1 MGPAEWREGAIPS
14 DSSDPFLEGQS
25 ASGSS
30 AVLPCPTDYLTFNLA
45 VSDASISVFGYSRGI
60 IEIFNVFRDDGFI
73 ITSIWTCQV
82 DGFLTLLFG
91 LASINTL
98 TVISVTRYIKGCHPE
113 RDRMYGTCEIDWA
126 KANFSTIYKSYI
138 ISIFICC
145 FFLPVTVMVF
155 SYVSIINTVK
165 LSHALT
171 GLGDPTDRQRRIERD
186 VTRVSIVICTAF
198 IIAWS
203 PYAVISIWSAYG
215 HPVPNL
221 TSILASL
228 FAKSASFY
236 NPIIYFGMSSK
247 FRKDIFILFHC
258 SKEVKDPVKLKR
270 FKNLKPKQPQPSQ
283 KEEKYAPEMHPA
295 PSPDSGVGSPTNTPP
310 PANREVYFGILDTPS
325 NNPNIEC
332 DRFTDDY
339 TTQANQMTR
348 DLWSVESK
356 ALGSQSLMVLSGSVL
371 GPVPLN
377 ICIDYLDMGIECTFS
392 KFPDDTK
399 LAENVDPLEE
409 AKVCTKTVGKKIVE
423 GAKPPPLNW
432 ERTVSSLTWQ
442 INVYIDSHGFLKKDY
457 LNGKWLKTREGLCP
471 KIFEYIYQ
479 HLQCSLATHLDF
491 ALLTMKATVIATFFG
506 VFLTCTYTAKEVTK
520 KTKKA
525 KLYVPQIDCDVKAG
539 KIINPE
545 FIAKCPPGCQDVK
558 YRVYGTDIYAS
569 FSSVCNAAIHSGI
582 IDNTGGKILVQ
593 KVAGHSGYRGSFSN
607 GVRSLSLPRWRES
620 FLVSEPKKPEQ
631 DLKGTKSADTAKT
644 SEKASDQG
652 SSSVHPAYASV
663 VAAAASFSTKEEL
676 NPKPLE
682 SISQGNQ
689 NCKVDLSFLMDGSWS
704 IGKRRFQLQKRFLGN
719 VAQALGIGSAGP
731 LMGIV
736 QYGDD
741 PSTEFN
747 LKSYANSKDLRN
759 AIEKIQQKGGLSN
772 VGKALSFV
780 NKNFFLDANGNR
792 GGAPNVVVVMVDGWP
807 TDRVEEASR
816 LARESGINIF
826 FVTVEAA
833 AQSEKQNVIEPN
845 FVDKAVCRTNGFY
858 SINVPSWFSLHKAVQ
873 PLVKRVCD
881 TDRLACSKTCLNAA
895 DIGFVIDGSSSVGTG
910 NFRTVL
916 QFVANISKEFE
927 ISDTDTRIGAV
938 QYTYEQR
945 LEFSFDKYSTKQDV
959 LNAIKR
965 ISYWSGGTSTGAAIS
980 YASEQLF
987 SKSKPN
993 KRKIMILITDGRSYD
1008 DVSLP
1013 AMAAH
1018 QNGVIAYSIGVAW
1031 AAPDELEAIA
1041 SDPAKEHS
1049 FFVDEFDNLY
1059 RYVNQ
1064 LIQNICTEFN
1074 SQPRN

>member
-1 MGPAEWREGAIPS
+1 
-14 DSSDPFLEGQS
+14 
-25 ASGSS
+25 
-30 AVLPCPTDYLTFNLA
+30 
-45 VSDASISVFGYSRGI
+45 
-60 IEIFNVFRDDGFI
+60 
-73 ITSIWTCQV
+73 
-82 DGFLTLLFG
+82 
-91 LASINTL
+91 
-98 TVISVTRYIKGCHPE
+98 
-113 RDRMYGTCEIDWA
+113 
-126 KANFSTIYKSYI
+126 
-138 ISIFICC
+138 
-145 FFLPVTVMVF
+145 
-155 SYVSIINTVK
+155 
-165 LSHALT
+165 
-171 GLGDPTDRQRRIERD
+171 
-186 VTRVSIVICTAF
+186 
-198 IIAWS
+198 
-203 PYAVISIWSAYG
+203 
-215 HPVPNL
+215 
-221 TSILASL
+221 
-228 FAKSASFY
+228 
-236 NPIIYFGMSSK
+236 
-247 FRKDIFILFHC
+247 
-258 SKEVKDPVKLKR
+258 
-270 FKNLKPKQPQPSQ
+270 
-283 KEEKYAPEMHPA
+283 
-295 PSPDSGVGSPTNTPP
+295 
-310 PANREVYFGILDTPS
+310 
-325 NNPNIEC
+325 
-332 DRFTDDY
+332 
-339 TTQANQMTR
+339 
-348 DLWSVESK
+348 
-356 ALGSQSLMVLSGSVL
+356 
-371 GPVPLN
+371 
-377 ICIDYLDMGIECTFS
+377 
-392 KFPDDTK
+392 
-399 LAENVDPLEE
+399 
-409 AKVCTKTVGKKIVE
+409 
-423 GAKPPPLNW
+423 
-432 ERTVSSLTWQ
+432 
-442 INVYIDSHGFLKKDY
+442 
-457 LNGKWLKTREGLCP
+457 
-471 KIFEYIYQ
+471 
-479 HLQCSLATHLDF
+479 
-491 ALLTMKATVIATFFG
+491 MKATAIATFFG
-506 VFLTCTYTAKEVTK
+506 VFLTCTYTAKEATK
-520 KTKKA
+520 KLKKP

-593 KVAGHSGYRGSFSN
+593 KVAGHSAYRGSFSN

-620 FLVSEPKKPEQ
+620 FLVSEGKPRKGVTYPSTLEYSSSKSTAVKSEPKKPEQ
-631 DLKGTKSADTAKT
+631 DPKGMKSADTTNT
-644 SEKASDQG
+644 SEKASEQGDAIRKEYQTSPVPTPATQMATTTPTPTTTTTDPSTTVPQPTTTPATTRTTAAAAKTRPGLHRVRDMG

-663 VAAAASFSTKEEL
+663 VAAASRQVQAAQGRGQNTAFRGTSTSTSNRNIVRHNTGIQRQEPVATFQRAAGSPAHLGFSSKEEL

-731 LMGIV
+731 LMGII

-747 LKSYANSKDLRN
+747 LKTYANSKDLRN

-792 GGAPNVVVVMVDGWP
+792 GGAPNVVVVVVDGWP
-807 TDRVEEASR
+807 TDQVEEASR

-833 AQSEKQNVIEPN
+833 AQNEKQNVIEPN

-858 SINVPSWFSLHKAVQ
+858 SINVPSWFSLHKVVQ

-881 TDRLACSKTCLNAA
+881 TDRLVCSKTCLNSA
-895 DIGFVIDGSSSVGTG
+895 DIGFVIDGSSSVGTS

-927 ISDTDTRIGAV
+927 ISDTDTRVGAV

-945 LEFSFDKYSTKQDV
+945 LEFSFDKYSTKEDV
-959 LNAIKR
+959 LSAIKR

-1008 DVSLP
+1008 DVSVP
-1013 AMAAH
+1013 AMEAH
-1018 QNGVIAYSIGVAW
+1018 RNGVIAYSIGVAW

-1041 SDPAKEHS
+1041 TDPHKEHS

>member
-1 MGPAEWREGAIPS
+1 
-14 DSSDPFLEGQS
+14 
-25 ASGSS
+25 
-30 AVLPCPTDYLTFNLA
+30 
-45 VSDASISVFGYSRGI
+45 
-60 IEIFNVFRDDGFI
+60 
-73 ITSIWTCQV
+73 
-82 DGFLTLLFG
+82 
-91 LASINTL
+91 
-98 TVISVTRYIKGCHPE
+98 
-113 RDRMYGTCEIDWA
+113 
-126 KANFSTIYKSYI
+126 
-138 ISIFICC
+138 
-145 FFLPVTVMVF
+145 
-155 SYVSIINTVK
+155 
-165 LSHALT
+165 
-171 GLGDPTDRQRRIERD
+171 
-186 VTRVSIVICTAF
+186 
-198 IIAWS
+198 
-203 PYAVISIWSAYG
+203 
-215 HPVPNL
+215 
-221 TSILASL
+221 
-228 FAKSASFY
+228 
-236 NPIIYFGMSSK
+236 
-247 FRKDIFILFHC
+247 
-258 SKEVKDPVKLKR
+258 
-270 FKNLKPKQPQPSQ
+270 
-283 KEEKYAPEMHPA
+283 
-295 PSPDSGVGSPTNTPP
+295 
-310 PANREVYFGILDTPS
+310 
-325 NNPNIEC
+325 
-332 DRFTDDY
+332 
-339 TTQANQMTR
+339 
-348 DLWSVESK
+348 
-356 ALGSQSLMVLSGSVL
+356 
-371 GPVPLN
+371 
-377 ICIDYLDMGIECTFS
+377 
-392 KFPDDTK
+392 
-399 LAENVDPLEE
+399 
-409 AKVCTKTVGKKIVE
+409 
-423 GAKPPPLNW
+423 
-432 ERTVSSLTWQ
+432 
-442 INVYIDSHGFLKKDY
+442 
-457 LNGKWLKTREGLCP
+457 
-471 KIFEYIYQ
+471 
-479 HLQCSLATHLDF
+479 
-491 ALLTMKATVIATFFG
+491 LTMRATVIAAFFG
-506 VFLTCTYTAKEVTK
+506 VFLTCTYTAKEATK

-558 YRVYGTDIYAS
+558 HRVYGTDIYAS

-582 IDNTGGKILVQ
+582 IDNTGGKVLVQ

-620 FLVSEPKKPEQ
+620 FLVSEGKPR
-631 DLKGTKSADTAKT
+631 KGVTYPSTLEYSSSKSTAVKSGKGDTARKEHQTTPEPTPATEMATTTPTPTTTTTEPSTTVPQPTTTPAAPRTTAAPAKARPGLHRGRDMAFRGT
-644 SEKASDQG
+644 STSASNRNILLHNTGAQ
-652 SSSVHPAYASV
+652 HQEP
-663 VAAAASFSTKEEL
+663 VATFQRAASSPVHLAMEIDSWKPGLSLFDTGFTSKEEL

-682 SISQGNQ
+682 PISQGNQ

-747 LKSYANSKDLRN
+747 LKTYANSKDLRN

-845 FVDKAVCRTNGFY
+845 FVDKAVCRTSGFY
-858 SINVPSWFSLHKAVQ
+858 SINVPSWFSLHKVVQ

-881 TDRLACSKTCLNAA
+881 TERLACSKTCLNAA

-993 KRKIMILITDGRSYD
+993 KRKIMIVITDGRSYD
-1008 DVSLP
+1008 DVSMP

-1018 QNGVIAYSIGVAW
+1018 QNGVIAYSVGVAW

-1049 FFVDEFDNLY
+1049 FFVDDFDNLY
-1059 RYVNQ
+1059 HYVNQ

>member
-1 MGPAEWREGAIPS
+1 
-14 DSSDPFLEGQS
+14 
-25 ASGSS
+25 
-30 AVLPCPTDYLTFNLA
+30 T
-45 VSDASISVFGYSRGI
+45 
-60 IEIFNVFRDDGFI
+60 
-73 ITSIWTCQV
+73 
-82 DGFLTLLFG
+82 
-91 LASINTL
+91 
-98 TVISVTRYIKGCHPE
+98 
-113 RDRMYGTCEIDWA
+113 
-126 KANFSTIYKSYI
+126 
-138 ISIFICC
+138 
-145 FFLPVTVMVF
+145 FFL
-155 SYVSIINTVK
+155 II
-165 LSHALT
+165 
-171 GLGDPTDRQRRIERD
+171 
-186 VTRVSIVICTAF
+186 C
-198 IIAWS
+198 
-203 PYAVISIWSAYG
+203 
-215 HPVPNL
+215 
-221 TSILASL
+221 L
-228 FAKSASFY
+228 F
-236 NPIIYFGMSSK
+236 
-247 FRKDIFILFHC
+247 
-258 SKEVKDPVKLKR
+258 
-270 FKNLKPKQPQPSQ
+270 
-283 KEEKYAPEMHPA
+283 
-295 PSPDSGVGSPTNTPP
+295 
-310 PANREVYFGILDTPS
+310 
-325 NNPNIEC
+325 
-332 DRFTDDY
+332 
-339 TTQANQMTR
+339 
-348 DLWSVESK
+348 
-356 ALGSQSLMVLSGSVL
+356 VL
-371 GPVPLN
+371 
-377 ICIDYLDMGIECTFS
+377 
-392 KFPDDTK
+392 
-399 LAENVDPLEE
+399 
-409 AKVCTKTVGKKIVE
+409 
-423 GAKPPPLNW
+423 
-432 ERTVSSLTWQ
+432 
-442 INVYIDSHGFLKKDY
+442 
-457 LNGKWLKTREGLCP
+457 
-471 KIFEYIYQ
+471 
-479 HLQCSLATHLDF
+479 
-491 ALLTMKATVIATFFG
+491 G
-506 VFLTCTYTAKEVTK
+506 VFLTCTYTAKEATK

-558 YRVYGTDIYAS
+558 HRVYGTDIYAS

-593 KVAGHSGYRGSFSN
+593 KVAGHAGYRGSFSN

-620 FLVSEPKKPEQ
+620 FLVSEGKPR
-631 DLKGTKSADTAKT
+631 KGVTYPS
-644 SEKASDQG
+644 SLEY
-652 SSSVHPAYASV
+652 SSSKSTAVKSGDTVRKERQTTPVPAPATQMATTTPTPTTTTTDPSTTV
-663 VAAAASFSTKEEL
+663 PQPTTTPAATRTTAAAAKTRPGLHRVRDMDHAGAQRQEPVATFQRAAGSPVHLAMEIDSWKPGLSLFDTGFSSKEEL
-676 NPKPLE
+676 NPKPME

-759 AIEKIQQKGGLSN
+759 AIEKIQQRGGLSN

-833 AQSEKQNVIEPN
+833 AQSEKQSVIEPN
-845 FVDKAVCRTNGFY
+845 FVDKAVCRTSGFY
-858 SINVPSWFSLHKAVQ
+858 SINVPSWFSLQKVVQ

-1008 DVSLP
+1008 DVSVP

>member
-1 MGPAEWREGAIPS
+1 
-14 DSSDPFLEGQS
+14 L
-25 ASGSS
+25 
-30 AVLPCPTDYLTFNLA
+30 
-45 VSDASISVFGYSRGI
+45 
-60 IEIFNVFRDDGFI
+60 
-73 ITSIWTCQV
+73 
-82 DGFLTLLFG
+82 
-91 LASINTL
+91 
-98 TVISVTRYIKGCHPE
+98 
-113 RDRMYGTCEIDWA
+113 
-126 KANFSTIYKSYI
+126 
-138 ISIFICC
+138 
-145 FFLPVTVMVF
+145 
-155 SYVSIINTVK
+155 
-165 LSHALT
+165 
-171 GLGDPTDRQRRIERD
+171 
-186 VTRVSIVICTAF
+186 
-198 IIAWS
+198 
-203 PYAVISIWSAYG
+203 
-215 HPVPNL
+215 
-221 TSILASL
+221 
-228 FAKSASFY
+228 
-236 NPIIYFGMSSK
+236 
-247 FRKDIFILFHC
+247 
-258 SKEVKDPVKLKR
+258 
-270 FKNLKPKQPQPSQ
+270 
-283 KEEKYAPEMHPA
+283 
-295 PSPDSGVGSPTNTPP
+295 
-310 PANREVYFGILDTPS
+310 
-325 NNPNIEC
+325 
-332 DRFTDDY
+332 
-339 TTQANQMTR
+339 
-348 DLWSVESK
+348 
-356 ALGSQSLMVLSGSVL
+356 
-371 GPVPLN
+371 
-377 ICIDYLDMGIECTFS
+377 
-392 KFPDDTK
+392 
-399 LAENVDPLEE
+399 
-409 AKVCTKTVGKKIVE
+409 
-423 GAKPPPLNW
+423 
-432 ERTVSSLTWQ
+432 
-442 INVYIDSHGFLKKDY
+442 
-457 LNGKWLKTREGLCP
+457 
-471 KIFEYIYQ
+471 
-479 HLQCSLATHLDF
+479 
-491 ALLTMKATVIATFFG
+491 G
-506 VFLTCTYTAKEVTK
+506 VFLTCTYTAKEATK

-558 YRVYGTDIYAS
+558 HRVYGTDIYAS

-582 IDNTGGKILVQ
+582 IDNTGGKVLVQ

-620 FLVSEPKKPEQ
+620 FLVSEGKPR
-631 DLKGTKSADTAKT
+631 KGVTYPSTLEYSSSKMTRQSSTGDTACKEHQTTPVPTPATEMATTTPTPTTTTTEPSTTLPQPTTTPAAPRATAAPAKARPGLHRGRDMAFRGT
-644 SEKASDQG
+644 STSASNRNILRHNTGAQ
-652 SSSVHPAYASV
+652 HQEP
-663 VAAAASFSTKEEL
+663 VATFQRAASSPVHLAMEIDSWKPGLSLFDTGFSSKEEL

-747 LKSYANSKDLRN
+747 LKTYANSKDLRN

-845 FVDKAVCRTNGFY
+845 FVDKAVCRTSGFY
-858 SINVPSWFSLHKAVQ
+858 SINVPSWFSLHKVVQ

-881 TDRLACSKTCLNAA
+881 TERLACSKTCLNAA

-1008 DVSLP
+1008 DVSVP

-1049 FFVDEFDNLY
+1049 FFVDDFDNLY

>member
-1 MGPAEWREGAIPS
+1 
-14 DSSDPFLEGQS
+14 
-25 ASGSS
+25 
-30 AVLPCPTDYLTFNLA
+30 
-45 VSDASISVFGYSRGI
+45 
-60 IEIFNVFRDDGFI
+60 
-73 ITSIWTCQV
+73 
-82 DGFLTLLFG
+82 
-91 LASINTL
+91 
-98 TVISVTRYIKGCHPE
+98 
-113 RDRMYGTCEIDWA
+113 
-126 KANFSTIYKSYI
+126 
-138 ISIFICC
+138 
-145 FFLPVTVMVF
+145 
-155 SYVSIINTVK
+155 
-165 LSHALT
+165 
-171 GLGDPTDRQRRIERD
+171 
-186 VTRVSIVICTAF
+186 
-198 IIAWS
+198 
-203 PYAVISIWSAYG
+203 
-215 HPVPNL
+215 
-221 TSILASL
+221 
-228 FAKSASFY
+228 
-236 NPIIYFGMSSK
+236 
-247 FRKDIFILFHC
+247 
-258 SKEVKDPVKLKR
+258 
-270 FKNLKPKQPQPSQ
+270 
-283 KEEKYAPEMHPA
+283 
-295 PSPDSGVGSPTNTPP
+295 
-310 PANREVYFGILDTPS
+310 
-325 NNPNIEC
+325 
-332 DRFTDDY
+332 
-339 TTQANQMTR
+339 
-348 DLWSVESK
+348 
-356 ALGSQSLMVLSGSVL
+356 
-371 GPVPLN
+371 
-377 ICIDYLDMGIECTFS
+377 
-392 KFPDDTK
+392 
-399 LAENVDPLEE
+399 
-409 AKVCTKTVGKKIVE
+409 
-423 GAKPPPLNW
+423 
-432 ERTVSSLTWQ
+432 
-442 INVYIDSHGFLKKDY
+442 
-457 LNGKWLKTREGLCP
+457 
-471 KIFEYIYQ
+471 
-479 HLQCSLATHLDF
+479 
-491 ALLTMKATVIATFFG
+491 ALLTMKATALATFFG
-506 VFLTCTYTAKEVTK
+506 VFLTCTYTAKEATK

-569 FSSVCNAAIHSGI
+569 FSSVCSAAIHSGI

-593 KVAGHSGYRGSFSN
+593 KVAGHSAYRGSFSN

-620 FLVSEPKKPEQ
+620 FLVSEGKPR
-631 DLKGTKSADTAKT
+631 KGVTYPSILEYSSSKMTCQYSTGDTVRKEDPTTPGPTPATQMATTTPTPTTTTTDPSTTVPQPNTTPAATRTTAAPAKT
-644 SEKASDQG
+644 RPGLHRVRDMAFRGTSTSASIRNVLRHNTGAQRQE
-652 SSSVHPAYASV
+652 PAATFQR
-663 VAAAASFSTKEEL
+663 AASSPVHLAMEIDSWKPGLSLFDTGFSSKEEL

-747 LKSYANSKDLRN
+747 LKTYTNSKDLRN

-792 GGAPNVVVVMVDGWP
+792 GGAPNVVVVIVDGWP

-845 FVDKAVCRTNGFY
+845 FVDKVLMCRTSGFY
-858 SINVPSWFSLHKAVQ
+858 SISVPSWFSLHKVVQ

-895 DIGFVIDGSSSVGTG
+895 DIGFVIDGSSSVGTA

-1018 QNGVIAYSIGVAW
+1018 QNGVIAYSVGVAW

>member
-1 MGPAEWREGAIPS
+1 
-14 DSSDPFLEGQS
+14 
-25 ASGSS
+25 
-30 AVLPCPTDYLTFNLA
+30 
-45 VSDASISVFGYSRGI
+45 
-60 IEIFNVFRDDGFI
+60 
-73 ITSIWTCQV
+73 
-82 DGFLTLLFG
+82 
-91 LASINTL
+91 
-98 TVISVTRYIKGCHPE
+98 
-113 RDRMYGTCEIDWA
+113 
-126 KANFSTIYKSYI
+126 
-138 ISIFICC
+138 
-145 FFLPVTVMVF
+145 
-155 SYVSIINTVK
+155 
-165 LSHALT
+165 
-171 GLGDPTDRQRRIERD
+171 
-186 VTRVSIVICTAF
+186 
-198 IIAWS
+198 
-203 PYAVISIWSAYG
+203 
-215 HPVPNL
+215 
-221 TSILASL
+221 
-228 FAKSASFY
+228 
-236 NPIIYFGMSSK
+236 
-247 FRKDIFILFHC
+247 
-258 SKEVKDPVKLKR
+258 
-270 FKNLKPKQPQPSQ
+270 
-283 KEEKYAPEMHPA
+283 
-295 PSPDSGVGSPTNTPP
+295 
-310 PANREVYFGILDTPS
+310 
-325 NNPNIEC
+325 
-332 DRFTDDY
+332 
-339 TTQANQMTR
+339 
-348 DLWSVESK
+348 
-356 ALGSQSLMVLSGSVL
+356 
-371 GPVPLN
+371 
-377 ICIDYLDMGIECTFS
+377 
-392 KFPDDTK
+392 
-399 LAENVDPLEE
+399 
-409 AKVCTKTVGKKIVE
+409 
-423 GAKPPPLNW
+423 
-432 ERTVSSLTWQ
+432 
-442 INVYIDSHGFLKKDY
+442 
-457 LNGKWLKTREGLCP
+457 
-471 KIFEYIYQ
+471 
-479 HLQCSLATHLDF
+479 
-491 ALLTMKATVIATFFG
+491 MKATVIATFFG
-506 VFLTCTYTAKEVTK
+506 VFLTCTYTAKEATK

-525 KLYVPQIDCDVKAG
+525 KLYFALTDVPQIDCDVKAG

-569 FSSVCNAAIHSGI
+569 FSSICNAAIHSGI

-620 FLVSEPKKPEQ
+620 FLVSEGKPRKGVTYPSTLEYSSSKSTAVKSEPKKPEQ

-652 SSSVHPAYASV
+652 DTVHKAHQTTPVPTSVTQMATTTPTPTTTTTEPSTTVPQPTTTPAATRTTAAPAKTGPGLHRVREMGSSSVHPAYASV
-663 VAAAASFSTKEEL
+663 VAAAARQVQAAQGRGQNTAMEIDSWKPGLSLFDTGFSTKEEL

-747 LKSYANSKDLRN
+747 LKTYANSKDLRN

-945 LEFSFDKYSTKQDV
+945 LEFNFDKYSTKQDV

>member
-1 MGPAEWREGAIPS
+1 
-14 DSSDPFLEGQS
+14 L
-25 ASGSS
+25 
-30 AVLPCPTDYLTFNLA
+30 
-45 VSDASISVFGYSRGI
+45 
-60 IEIFNVFRDDGFI
+60 
-73 ITSIWTCQV
+73 
-82 DGFLTLLFG
+82 
-91 LASINTL
+91 
-98 TVISVTRYIKGCHPE
+98 
-113 RDRMYGTCEIDWA
+113 
-126 KANFSTIYKSYI
+126 
-138 ISIFICC
+138 
-145 FFLPVTVMVF
+145 
-155 SYVSIINTVK
+155 
-165 LSHALT
+165 
-171 GLGDPTDRQRRIERD
+171 
-186 VTRVSIVICTAF
+186 
-198 IIAWS
+198 
-203 PYAVISIWSAYG
+203 
-215 HPVPNL
+215 
-221 TSILASL
+221 
-228 FAKSASFY
+228 
-236 NPIIYFGMSSK
+236 
-247 FRKDIFILFHC
+247 
-258 SKEVKDPVKLKR
+258 
-270 FKNLKPKQPQPSQ
+270 
-283 KEEKYAPEMHPA
+283 
-295 PSPDSGVGSPTNTPP
+295 
-310 PANREVYFGILDTPS
+310 
-325 NNPNIEC
+325 
-332 DRFTDDY
+332 
-339 TTQANQMTR
+339 
-348 DLWSVESK
+348 
-356 ALGSQSLMVLSGSVL
+356 
-371 GPVPLN
+371 
-377 ICIDYLDMGIECTFS
+377 
-392 KFPDDTK
+392 
-399 LAENVDPLEE
+399 
-409 AKVCTKTVGKKIVE
+409 
-423 GAKPPPLNW
+423 
-432 ERTVSSLTWQ
+432 
-442 INVYIDSHGFLKKDY
+442 
-457 LNGKWLKTREGLCP
+457 
-471 KIFEYIYQ
+471 
-479 HLQCSLATHLDF
+479 
-491 ALLTMKATVIATFFG
+491 G
-506 VFLTCTYTAKEVTK
+506 VFLICTYAAKEATK

-620 FLVSEPKKPEQ
+620 FLVSEGKPRKGVTYPSTLEYSSSKSTTVKSGNDRVNVPTGDAVRKEYQTSPVPTPATQMATTTPTPTTMMTDPSTTTPKPTITPATTRTTTV
-631 DLKGTKSADTAKT
+631 GAAAKT
-644 SEKASDQG
+644 RAGLHRVRDIAFRGTSTSASNRNILRPNTGIRRQE
-652 SSSVHPAYASV
+652 P
-663 VAAAASFSTKEEL
+663 VAAFWRATGSPAHLAVETDSWKPGLSLFDTGFSSKEEL

-682 SISQGNQ
+682 SISQGNP

-704 IGKRRFQLQKRFLGN
+704 IGKRRFQLQKQFLGN
-719 VAQALGIGSAGP
+719 MAQALGISSTGP

-736 QYGDD
+736 QYGND

-747 LKSYANSKDLRN
+747 LKTYTNSKDLRN
-759 AIEKIQQKGGLSN
+759 AIEKIPQKGGLSN

-780 NKNFFLDANGNR
+780 NKNFFSDANGNR

-826 FVTVEAA
+826 FVTIEAA
-833 AQSEKQNVIEPN
+833 AESEKQNVMEPN

-858 SINVPSWFSLHKAVQ
+858 AINVPSWFSLHKVVQ

-881 TDRLACSKTCLNAA
+881 TDRLVCSKTCLNSA
-895 DIGFVIDGSSSVGTG
+895 DIGFVIDGSSSVGTS

-959 LNAIKR
+959 LSAIKR

-1008 DVSLP
+1008 DVRVP

-1031 AAPDELEAIA
+1031 AAQDELEAIA
-1041 SDPAKEHS
+1041 TDPDKEHS

-1059 RYVNQ
+1059 HFVNQ

>member
-1 MGPAEWREGAIPS
+1 
-14 DSSDPFLEGQS
+14 
-25 ASGSS
+25 
-30 AVLPCPTDYLTFNLA
+30 
-45 VSDASISVFGYSRGI
+45 
-60 IEIFNVFRDDGFI
+60 
-73 ITSIWTCQV
+73 
-82 DGFLTLLFG
+82 
-91 LASINTL
+91 
-98 TVISVTRYIKGCHPE
+98 
-113 RDRMYGTCEIDWA
+113 
-126 KANFSTIYKSYI
+126 
-138 ISIFICC
+138 
-145 FFLPVTVMVF
+145 
-155 SYVSIINTVK
+155 
-165 LSHALT
+165 
-171 GLGDPTDRQRRIERD
+171 
-186 VTRVSIVICTAF
+186 
-198 IIAWS
+198 
-203 PYAVISIWSAYG
+203 
-215 HPVPNL
+215 
-221 TSILASL
+221 
-228 FAKSASFY
+228 
-236 NPIIYFGMSSK
+236 
-247 FRKDIFILFHC
+247 
-258 SKEVKDPVKLKR
+258 
-270 FKNLKPKQPQPSQ
+270 
-283 KEEKYAPEMHPA
+283 
-295 PSPDSGVGSPTNTPP
+295 
-310 PANREVYFGILDTPS
+310 
-325 NNPNIEC
+325 
-332 DRFTDDY
+332 
-339 TTQANQMTR
+339 
-348 DLWSVESK
+348 
-356 ALGSQSLMVLSGSVL
+356 
-371 GPVPLN
+371 
-377 ICIDYLDMGIECTFS
+377 
-392 KFPDDTK
+392 
-399 LAENVDPLEE
+399 
-409 AKVCTKTVGKKIVE
+409 
-423 GAKPPPLNW
+423 
-432 ERTVSSLTWQ
+432 
-442 INVYIDSHGFLKKDY
+442 
-457 LNGKWLKTREGLCP
+457 
-471 KIFEYIYQ
+471 
-479 HLQCSLATHLDF
+479 
-491 ALLTMKATVIATFFG
+491 LTMKATVIATFFG
-506 VFLTCTYTAKEVTK
+506 VFLTCTYSAKEATK
-520 KTKKA
+520 KTKKP

-620 FLVSEPKKPEQ
+620 FLVSEGKPR
-631 DLKGTKSADTAKT
+631 KGVTYPSTL
-644 SEKASDQG
+644 EY
-652 SSSVHPAYASV
+652 SSSRSTAVKSGNRDTVHKEYQTSPVPTPATQMATTTPTPTTTTTDSSTTMPQPTTTPATTRTT
-663 VAAAASFSTKEEL
+663 AAATKTRPGLHRVRDMAFKGMSTSASNRNILRHNTGIQRQEPVATFQSAAGSPAHLAMETDLWKPGLSLFETGFSSREEL

-747 LKSYANSKDLRN
+747 LKTYTNSKDLRN
-759 AIEKIQQKGGLSN
+759 AIEKVQQKGGLSN

-792 GGAPNVVVVMVDGWP
+792 GGAPNVVVVVVDGWP

-816 LARESGINIF
+816 LGRESGINIF

-833 AQSEKQNVIEPN
+833 AQSEKQSVIEPN
-845 FVDKAVCRTNGFY
+845 FVDKVLMCRTNGFY
-858 SINVPSWFSLHKAVQ
+858 SINVPSWFSLHKVVQ

-881 TDRLACSKTCLNAA
+881 TDRLVCSKTCLNSA
-895 DIGFVIDGSSSVGTG
+895 DIGFVIDGSSSVGTS

-945 LEFSFDKYSTKQDV
+945 LEFSFDKYSTKEEV
-959 LNAIKR
+959 LSAIKR

-1008 DVSLP
+1008 DVSVP
-1013 AMAAH
+1013 AMEAH
-1018 QNGVIAYSIGVAW
+1018 RNGVIAYSIGVAW

-1041 SDPAKEHS
+1041 TDPHKEHS